1 MAGPSAHVLMDKERF
16 IYLLNVYQT
25 QKATPEERKE
35 FAGFLHDERY
45 EPMLAQVL
53 DGHWNAL
60 TREETDQA
68 TMPGYDRILREIT
81 LLPQKSARKM
91 SWWPRITIAA
101 AVILLVFSAGLYLY
115 QSAPHTQTTAHVFKN
130 DIAPGK
136 VGATLTLANGK
147 KIKLSDATNGEIAM
161 EAGIVISKTANG
173 QLVYEIKSAAAGKN
187 QINTLTTEKGETYR
201 VILPDQS
208 KVWLNAASRLT
219 YNTTLLNGGVRS
231 VKLSGEAYFEVAKD
245 AAHPFIV
252 ESGTQ
257 QIEVLGT
264 HFNVNAYDNERVSR
278 TTLLEGRVKVSDHG
292 QTKLLEPGYQ
302 AVNPGNDIRLSPVD
316 TDLAVA
322 WKDNN
327 FIFDRLDIKEIM
339 RSVERWYNVE
349 VIYMEEITAGKLW
362 GSVSRFDNVS
372 KVLIALEATGQVHFK
387 IEGRKIYVFN

>member
-1 MAGPSAHVLMDKERF
+1 MDKERF
-16 IYLLNVYQT
+16 IYLLNVYQA

-60 TREETDQA
+60 TREETDQ
-68 TMPGYDRILREIT
+68 TTIHGYDRILREIT
-81 LLPQKSARKM
+81 LQPQKRVHKITRKIN
-91 SWWPRITIAA
+91 WWPRITIAA
-101 AVILLVFSAGLYLY
+101 ATILLIFSAGLYLY
-115 QSAPHTQTTAHVFKN
+115 RSTLQAPATARVFKN

-136 VGATLTLANGK
+136 MGATLTLANGK

-161 EAGIVISKTANG
+161 ESGIAISKTANG
-173 QLVYEIKSAAAGKN
+173 QLVYEIRSAAGGTN
-187 QINTLTTEKGETYR
+187 QVNTLTTEKGETYM

-208 KVWLNAASRLT
+208 KVWLNAASSLT
-219 YNTTLLNGGVRS
+219 YNTTLLNGGMRS

-264 HFNVNAYDNERVSR
+264 HFNVNAYDNEKVSR
-278 TTLLEGRVKVSDHG
+278 TTLLEGRVKVSDRG
-292 QTKLLEPGYQ
+292 QTKLLEPGIQ
-302 AVNPGNDIRLSPVD
+302 AVNTGSDIKLSPVD

-349 VIYMEEITAGKLW
+349 VIYMEEITADKLW

-372 KVLIALEATGQVHFK
+372 KVLIALEASDKVHFK